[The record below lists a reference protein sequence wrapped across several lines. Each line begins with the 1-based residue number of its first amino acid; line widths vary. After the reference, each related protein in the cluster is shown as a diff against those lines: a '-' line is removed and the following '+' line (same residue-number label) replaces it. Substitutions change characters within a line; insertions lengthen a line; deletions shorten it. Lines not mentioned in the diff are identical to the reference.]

1 MNNNVRNIK
10 KIVKGRPAVDG
21 AGVNLIRVF
30 GHRDTKD
37 FDPFLL
43 LDAFD
48 STNLEDYTAGFPWHP
63 HRGIETITYL
73 VEGEIEHGDSLMPQA
88 AQRMLG
94 LQIWLN
100 LPAKDK
106 MATPKYNGITK
117 EEVPVVN
124 EPGVEVRVLAGHY
137 KDVKGATQGD
147 NVKATYLDVTMEA
160 GASWHLETDPGQ
172 TLFIY
177 AFYGEAIFG
186 KDEQPTASRQAVLF
200 DYAQTFSAK
209 APKTAT
215 RFVLLM
221 GSPLKE
227 PIAWGGPIVMNS
239 KEALNEAF
247 QELEKGTFIKEA
259 GVKA

>member
-1 MNNNVRNIK
+1 
-10 KIVKGRPAVDG
+10 
-21 AGVNLIRVF
+21 
-30 GHRDTKD
+30 
-37 FDPFLL
+37 
-43 LDAFD
+43 
-48 STNLEDYTAGFPWHP
+48 EDYTAGFPWHP

-73 VEGEIEHGDSLMPQA
+73 VEGEIEHGDSLGNTGVIGSGECQWMRAGSGIVHQEMPQA